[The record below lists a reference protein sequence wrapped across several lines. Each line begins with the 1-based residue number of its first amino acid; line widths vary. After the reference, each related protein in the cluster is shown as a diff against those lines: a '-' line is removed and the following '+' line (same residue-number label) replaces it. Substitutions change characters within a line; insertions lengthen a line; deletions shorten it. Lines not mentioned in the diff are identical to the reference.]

1 MNLPIAGD
9 RCVGASTAATRAG
22 CAAVVEYLGWFNN
35 DRLHESLGDIPPG
48 EFEELYAPRE
58 PSLISLSMKEGTT

>member
-1 MNLPIAGD
+1 MNLPVAGD
-9 RCVGASTAATRAG
+9 RCVGLPPQRPERG
-22 CAAVVEYLGWFNN
+22 DAAVVEYLGWFNN
-35 DRLHESLGDIPPG
+35 DRLHESLGDVPPG